1 MLSTKKGLPALTLL
15 LLLLALAGSASAQ
28 TTRTY
33 SLVQGGT
40 LVAASPL
47 VGLDGSTTYH
57 GALVIGQVAG
67 TTPTTFTFSLAFRA
81 TGLVDPVA
89 GIYGGVIL
97 PPTSSFSVSVLSGRK
112 SVTTSGTV
120 DSGAVTYR
128 LTTDGRAEVVSVVSG
143 ALTVWEGRN
152 KSRKAVGY
160 GTVDYGTTAEGAGT
174 LVLYF

>member
-1 MLSTKKGLPALTLL
+1 MFSTKKGLAALTL

-40 LVAASPL
+40 HIAASPFDL
-47 VGLDGSTTYH
+47 NGSREYH
-57 GALVIGQVAG
+57 GALVMGQVAG
-67 TTPTTFTFSLAFRA
+67 ATPTTFTFSLAFRE
-81 TGLVDPVA
+81 TGVVDPAA

-97 PPTSSFSVSVLSGRK
+97 PPTSSFSVSELSGRK
-112 SVTTSGTV
+112 SVTTSGTI

-128 LTTDGRAEVVSVVSG
+128 LTPDGRAEIVSLVSSD
-143 ALTVWEGRN
+143 LTVWEGRN
-152 KSRKAVGY
+152 KSRTAVGHGTVNY
-160 GTVDYGTTAEGAGT
+160 GTSAEGAGT